1 MAKIGVSLKIN
12 TSVIDMARLFAGQK
26 GNYLD
31 ATIFIELDEL
41 DQYGN
46 SGMIT
51 QDVSKEEKAQGVK
64 GNILGNGKVFW
75 VENGQAPQ
83 QGGQAPVQS
92 FQQAPIQAAPMAQP
106 QQMAQ
111 PMQQTPMQQQA
122 PQQQMAPP
130 QGQPMGVSQQQPV
143 QQPAQNGFAPQTQFD
158 QDIPFNQPR

>member
-1 MAKIGVSLKIN
+1 MSKIGISLKIN

-31 ATIFIELDEL
+31 CTIFVELGEL

-83 QGGQAPVQS
+83 QAGQAP
-92 FQQAPIQAAPMAQP
+92 AQNF
-106 QQMAQ
+106 
-111 PMQQTPMQQQA
+111 QQQA
-122 PQQQMAPP
+122 PQQAAPQQAPQQMAP
-130 QGQPMGVSQQQPV
+130 QPMQRAPMQQAPSLA
-143 QQPAQNGFAPQTQFD
+143 QQAAQHPQAQQAPAQNGFAPQASFD
-158 QDIPFNQPR
+158 PNIPF